1 MCVLKNKALYNW
13 LYISYILVIGGFVS
27 DVTTIQLEKKIVNG
41 LKEVKQYPRQT
52 YSELLLEMTVVF
64 KACKAKENQYDEF
77 LHKVQQRK
85 MKELWDN
92 KEDEAWEKA

>member
-1 MCVLKNKALYNW
+1 V
-13 LYISYILVIGGFVS
+13 VIIPS
-27 DVTTIQLEKKIVNG
+27 VTTIPVEKSV
-41 LKEVKQYPRQT
+41 LKELKSIKQYPRQT
-52 YSELLLEMTVVF
+52 YSELITQMTAIY

-77 LHKVQQRK
+77 LHKVQQHK